1 MSMTLLQLRTAA
13 RQRADMV
20 ENNFITDAEL
30 TSYINSSIAELYD
43 LLVSCYGADY
53 YTSSTTFTTVNG
65 TADYAL
71 PADFYKL
78 KGVDVQMADKYFTLQ
93 PFNWNERNRNTN
105 LSWGLLTGPAMRY
118 RIVADNLKLVPTPT
132 SGYTV
137 KLWYVPV
144 ATKLTSDSDT
154 FSDINQYYEYVITD
168 AAIKM
173 LQKEESD
180 VTVLMAQKAALTQRI
195 QAMAN
200 NRDAEK
206 ADSISD
212 IYAENDEYWFYR
224 SWS

>member
-1 MSMTLLQLRTAA
+1 MSTTLGNLKTAA

-20 ENNFITDAEL
+20 NNNFVTDAEL
-30 TSYINSSIAELYD
+30 VTYINSSIAELHD

-53 YTSSTTFTTVNG
+53 FTTSTTTATVSG

-78 KGVDVQMADKYFTLQ
+78 KGVDIKMSDQFYTVK
-93 PFNWNERNRNTN
+93 PFNWNERNRNTD
-105 LSWGLLTGPAMRY
+105 LSWGLISGPSIRY
-118 RIVADNLKLVPTPT
+118 RLVGSNLKLVPTP
-132 SGYTV
+132 SSAHV
-137 KLWYVPV
+137 MKIWYIPK
-144 ATKLTSDSDT
+144 ATALVSDGDV
-154 FSDINQYYEYVITD
+154 FDDINQFSEYVITD

-180 VTVLMAQKAALTQRI
+180 VSVLFAQKQALTARI

-206 ADSISD
+206 PDSISD
-212 IYAENDEYWFYR
+212 IHAENDDYWIYR